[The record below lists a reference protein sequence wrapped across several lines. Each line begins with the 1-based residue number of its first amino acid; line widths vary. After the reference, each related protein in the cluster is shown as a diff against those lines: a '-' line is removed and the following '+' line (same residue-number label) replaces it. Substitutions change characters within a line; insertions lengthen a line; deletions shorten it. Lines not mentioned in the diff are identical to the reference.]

1 MATLIILKKKLAA
14 KNVFSINTFGYVKTV
29 EPKMVKWF
37 EQKADDDEDNKVL
50 ENKISKVK
58 DVISNLII

>member
-1 MATLIILKKKLAA
+1 M
-14 KNVFSINTFGYVKTV
+14 KTV
-29 EPKMVKWF
+29 EPEMVKWF
-37 EQKADDDEDNKVL
+37 EQKADDDEANKVL